1 MRSDTRTSSSEHIQ
15 QLAYFKSDAH
25 IGIRAE
31 SSAIDEGAL
40 ERPHL
45 INKCDVTKTKNDAWK
60 YNQPRFRNLKYSII
74 IYSYYINTYLWAEN
88 VDNKKIN

>member
-45 INKCDVTKTKNDAWK
+45 INRCDVTKTKNDAWK
-60 YNQPRFRNLKYSII
+60 YDQPIFRNLKMFNN
-74 IYSYYINTYLWAEN
+74 YIFILYKYISMGREC
-88 VDNKKIN
+88 